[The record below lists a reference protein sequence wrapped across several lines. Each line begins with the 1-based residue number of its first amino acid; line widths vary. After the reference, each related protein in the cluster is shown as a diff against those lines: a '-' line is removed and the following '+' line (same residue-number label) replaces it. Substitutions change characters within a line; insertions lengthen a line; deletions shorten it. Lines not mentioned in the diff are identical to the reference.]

1 MSDLLQV
8 VCPKCDGDIPLDDV
22 NVANDIALCR
32 KCEHNFSFSQA
43 IAEAGVEDVDLNS
56 PPKGVWFT
64 RTANGF
70 ELGSSTRSA
79 IALFLIPFMFL
90 WSGGSLGGLYGSQ
103 ISKGDFSLFQS
114 LFGLPFL
121 FGTVVLGVFTIMT
134 ICGKF
139 CVRAEG
145 NCGEVFLGT
154 GRIGYRKKFRWDQ
167 VKDIRIE
174 TKRSA
179 KGRSYKQLVIDAD
192 SRIVIPSISESRLG
206 FLFAALRQLH
216 RDLFQTAGRVPPK
229 VSEVA

>member
-1 MSDLLQV
+1 MSDSLQV
-8 VCPKCDGDIPLDDV
+8 VCPKCDGEIPLDDV

-43 IAEAGVEDVDLNS
+43 IAEATVADVDLNN

-64 RTANGF
+64 RTPNGF

-79 IALFLIPFMFL
+79 IAFFVIPFMLL
-90 WSGGSLGGLYGSQ
+90 WSGGALKGIYGSQ

-121 FGTVVLGVFTIMT
+121 FGTLVLGAFAIMT

-145 NCGEVFLGT
+145 NQC
-154 GRIGYRKKFRWDQ
+154 
-167 VKDIRIE
+167 
-174 TKRSA
+174 
-179 KGRSYKQLVIDAD
+179 
-192 SRIVIPSISESRLG
+192 
-206 FLFAALRQLH
+206 
-216 RDLFQTAGRVPPK
+216 
-229 VSEVA
+229 